1 MKKMN
6 LSIYELELLLG
17 GIYVRKKNIDAL
29 LSSFTNQLLIEL
41 YNKEKNELIILEN
54 KLLGI

>member
-1 MKKMN
+1 MN